1 MNTDQ
6 REQPQPKRPLACR
19 RLAVDFLMAAVAV
32 FFLVFACALYL
43 QVVVL
48 TTPFRDQN
56 VGELAGLIYQ
66 DVTLTTADGV
76 SISGWYV
83 PGTQPNGIVLV
94 HGIHANRAYLI
105 PQAQLLAGAGYHL
118 LLIDLRGH
126 GRSGGKLLTFGYG
139 EAEDV
144 RAAVDYLL
152 ALPEVEQVGVL
163 GHSLGAAAVI
173 REAAGDPRIKALAI
187 QSSYSSLSDAAE
199 DAFDNFT
206 VFPKQF
212 FAPMIVALAEYRT
225 QVDISQVDS
234 ARDLALM
241 PARPVLI
248 IHSLDDNLFPFHHA
262 EKMYEAAR
270 DPKQLWAVQGIGHIN
285 PMVGHEAEYRERVL
299 RFFADAFAR

>member
-1 MNTDQ
+1 MNVDQ
-6 REQPQPKRPLACR
+6 RELPQPKRPLACR
-19 RLAVDFLMAAVAV
+19 RLAAYLLAAAAAA
-32 FFLVFACALYL
+32 FFLLFVCALYG

-56 VGELAGLIYQ
+56 VGELSGLTYQ
-66 DVTLTTADGV
+66 NIALTTADGV
-76 SISGWYV
+76 PISGWYV
-83 PGTQPNGIVLV
+83 PGTQPNAIVLV

-105 PQAQLLAGAGYHL
+105 PQAQFLAEAGYHL

-139 EAEDV
+139 EAQDV

-152 ALPEVEQVGVL
+152 ALPDVERVGVL

-173 REAAGDPRIKALAI
+173 REAAGDPRVKALVI

-225 QVDISQVDS
+225 QVDIGQVDS
-234 ARDLALM
+234 TRDLTQM

-262 EKMYEAAR
+262 QKMYDAAR

-285 PMVGHEAEYRERVL
+285 PIVGHEAEYRERVL